1 MGGSLW
7 RPGLGSRLVAVG
19 GSGTLRPGQ
28 GHGGATSGGATVQS
42 AVMHSAQRKASLALA
57 AAFATSA
64 GVHLVR
70 PQSFA
75 SIMPRVIPQRH
86 HTNLIYASGVAELV
100 CAIGL
105 LRRARWAAPASIAT
119 LVAVFP
125 ANVQMALDSGSG
137 QGPADNRALAWGRLP
152 LQAAMIW
159 AALGARPE
167 GDSPG
172 S

>member
-1 MGGSLW
+1 
-7 RPGLGSRLVAVG
+7 
-19 GSGTLRPGQ
+19 
-28 GHGGATSGGATVQS
+28 
-42 AVMHSAQRKASLALA
+42 MHSVQRRASLALA
-57 AAFATSA
+57 AAFATSG

-75 SIMPRVIPQRH
+75 SIMPRVIPREH
-86 HTNLIYASGVAELV
+86 HTKLIYASGAAELI
-100 CAIGL
+100 CAAGL
-105 LRRARWAAPASIAT
+105 LLRTWWAAPASVAL

-137 QGPADNRALAWGRLP
+137 QGPADNRAVAWGRLP

-159 AALGARPE
+159 AAFGARPE
-167 GDSPG
+167 ADSPR